1 MSQDITLHAPGRG
14 LPAAPEDLW
23 GQPQNGNALGSYQPQ
38 NGQQPQPLKKLQRL
52 LRGRVLLALCLSA
65 VGAIG
70 GAYAGYK
77 SQVPLYS
84 GETQV
89 EIKATVPNITLLDKA
104 TPYFTQTLKNE
115 SLRIPSDRVI
125 TAALQQPEWVN
136 AGGHKYTKD
145 YVAIFENNLTVTLAK
160 DSSMIQIAFQ
170 SESPKLAAAGA
181 NATMNAYVTIKA
193 EDGSD
198 TQGQKLK
205 LANQAL
211 DDAQRQKHDLTEQML
226 KLTSDYGTTD
236 LSQLLT
242 DRQLKRQNLE
252 FQVRMQELALKD
264 EQAVTPDVKGNR
276 NVTPLTPPEIA
287 QYDSQM
293 RALLDNMQQKTDALA
308 QAKEFFGPKNPAVTR
323 AQSELE
329 LAVKAVN
336 DYAANASKRYL
347 GQMAGPQ
354 NGGGTLIPITPG
366 SIEAQSRALA
376 NDKAELAVETDS
388 ISKLGAINQSV
399 QELMEQSKRI
409 DEKIKK
415 LSDDIDALAVS
426 GALGGQIIPQ
436 GEAIVPN
443 TPAVDKR
450 PQVALVGF
458 VLGGGIPFGLML
470 LIGLLDSRYRYS
482 DDTSDAGVHGLTLL
496 GILPNLPD
504 RLSDPGQ
511 ASIAA
516 HCVHQIRTMLQIN
529 NLQDRKAFSV
539 TSASSGDGKT
549 SLTLALGLS
558 FAASG
563 SRTLLIDSDLVGA
576 GLTARLGMNGPEGIL
591 EAMTS
596 GNLMEYVKQTDVS
609 DLSILPVGLAQ
620 LHHAGIFSPQSVRRL
635 VNEAKKHFEI
645 ILIDTGP
652 ILGSIE
658 ATPVAAASDGVIL
671 TVARGQQRPLVE
683 KALAHLNSI
692 GARVAG
698 VVFNRA
704 QSRDFEQSIS
714 GISMR
719 SASRNSANGN
729 GASRAGQQRDAGQY
743 GPVARAVASAT
754 TAKTNGETAKN

>member
-1 MSQDITLHAPGRG
+1 
-14 LPAAPEDLW
+14 
-23 GQPQNGNALGSYQPQ
+23 
-38 NGQQPQPLKKLQRL
+38 
-52 LRGRVLLALCLSA
+52 
-65 VGAIG
+65 
-70 GAYAGYK
+70 
-77 SQVPLYS
+77 
-84 GETQV
+84 
-89 EIKATVPNITLLDKA
+89 
-104 TPYFTQTLKNE
+104 
-115 SLRIPSDRVI
+115 
-125 TAALQQPEWVN
+125 
-136 AGGHKYTKD
+136 
-145 YVAIFENNLTVTLAK
+145 
-160 DSSMIQIAFQ
+160 
-170 SESPKLAAAGA
+170 
-181 NATMNAYVTIKA
+181 
-193 EDGSD
+193 
-198 TQGQKLK
+198 
-205 LANQAL
+205 
-211 DDAQRQKHDLTEQML
+211 
-226 KLTSDYGTTD
+226 
-236 LSQLLT
+236 
-242 DRQLKRQNLE
+242 
-252 FQVRMQELALKD
+252 
-264 EQAVTPDVKGNR
+264 
-276 NVTPLTPPEIA
+276 
-287 QYDSQM
+287 
-293 RALLDNMQQKTDALA
+293 
-308 QAKEFFGPKNPAVTR
+308 
-323 AQSELE
+323 
-329 LAVKAVN
+329 
-336 DYAANASKRYL
+336 
-347 GQMAGPQ
+347 
-354 NGGGTLIPITPG
+354 
-366 SIEAQSRALA
+366 
-376 NDKAELAVETDS
+376 
-388 ISKLGAINQSV
+388 
-399 QELMEQSKRI
+399 
-409 DEKIKK
+409 
-415 LSDDIDALAVS
+415 SDDIDALGVS
-426 GALGGQIIPQ
+426 GALNGRIIPQ

-458 VLGGGIPFGLML
+458 VMGGGIPFGLML

-596 GNLMEYVKQTDVS
+596 GNLLEYVKQTDVS

-719 SASRNSANGN
+719 SASRSANGN

-754 TAKTNGETAKN
+754 TAKANGEPTSKN

>member
-1 MSQDITLHAPGRG
+1 MSDITLYPPRN
-14 LPAAPEDLW
+14 LPASPEDIW
-23 GQPQNGNALGSYQPQ
+23 GGSQNTALGAYQPQ
-38 NGQQPQPLKKLQRL
+38 NGAQPQPLKKLNRL
-52 LRGRVLLALCLSA
+52 LRGRWLLALTLSA
-65 VGAIG
+65 AGAVG
-70 GAYAGYK
+70 GAMAGFK
-77 SQVPLYS
+77 SQVPLYA
-84 GETQV
+84 GITQV
-89 EIKATVPNITLLDKA
+89 EIKPGIMTTNLIDKA
-104 TPYFTQTLKNE
+104 QPYFMQMLKNE
-115 SLRIPSDRVI
+115 SLRIPGDRVI
-125 TAALQQPEWVN
+125 SAALQRPEWTA

-145 YVAIFENNLTVTLAK
+145 YVAVFQNNLTVVLMK
-160 DSSMIQIAFQ
+160 DSAMIQITFQ
-170 SESPKLAAAGA
+170 SENPKLAAAGA
-181 NATMNAYVTIKA
+181 NAVMRAYEAIKIG
-193 EDGSD
+193 DGMGNQQVKLD
-198 TQGQKLK
+198 KAQQKL
-205 LANQAL
+205 A
-211 DDAQRQKHDLTEQML
+211 DAQRAKHDAVEQMNA
-226 KLTSDYGTTD
+226 LTKEYGTTELGPLLATMQQQRQKYD
-236 LSQLLT
+236 LDLQG
-242 DRQLKRQNLE
+242 E
-252 FQVRMQELALKD
+252 ELALKNAQAVVPD
-264 EQAVTPDVKGNR
+264 SKTGNRAVAALTPEEIAQFDPIMRGLLDAMQKATDDVLKAKANYGPNHPAIARAELAQKTAVDAVNLHLADANKRYLGTAVGGQTGSNSGVVAVTPDFLRLQAQRVANYTEE
-276 NVTPLTPPEIA
+276 VTKLSG
-287 QYDSQM
+287 D
-293 RALLDNMQQKTDALA
+293 
-308 QAKEFFGPKNPAVTR
+308 
-323 AQSELE
+323 
-329 LAVKAVN
+329 
-336 DYAANASKRYL
+336 
-347 GQMAGPQ
+347 
-354 NGGGTLIPITPG
+354 IT
-366 SIEAQSRALA
+366 
-376 NDKAELAVETDS
+376 
-388 ISKLGAINQSV
+388 KLGAINQQV
-399 QELMEQSKRI
+399 QDLLEQTKKA
-409 DEKIKK
+409 DDKIK
-415 LSDDIDALAVS
+415 SAENDIDALVVA
-426 GALGGQIIPQ
+426 GALGCQINPQ
-436 GEAIVPN
+436 GDAIEPN
-443 TPAVDKR
+443 QPAVDKR
-450 PQVALVGF
+450 KQVALMGF
-458 VLGGGIPFGLML
+458 VLGGGVPFGLML

-529 NLQDRKAFSV
+529 SNMVPEKRAFAV

-576 GLTARLGMNGPEGIL
+576 GLTARLGMNGPEGVL

-635 VNEAKKHFEI
+635 VNEAKKHYEI

-719 SASRNSANGN
+719 SASRSANGN
-729 GASRAGQQRDAGQY
+729 GVSRAGQQKDAGQY
-743 GPVARAVASAT
+743 GPVARAVATTTSVKNAEAT
-754 TAKTNGETAKN
+754 KN

>member
-1 MSQDITLHAPGRG
+1 MSDITLYPPRN
-14 LPAAPEDLW
+14 LPASPEDIW
-23 GQPQNGNALGSYQPQ
+23 GGSQNTALGAYQPQ
-38 NGQQPQPLKKLQRL
+38 NGQQQPQPLKKLNRL
-52 LRGRVLLALCLSA
+52 LRGRWLLALTLSA
-65 VGAIG
+65 AGAVG
-70 GAYAGYK
+70 GAMAGFK
-77 SQVPLYS
+77 SQVPLYA
-84 GETQV
+84 GVTQV
-89 EIKATVPNITLLDKA
+89 EIKPGVVTSSLIDKA
-104 TPYFTQTLKNE
+104 QPYFMQMLKNE
-115 SLRIPSDRVI
+115 SLRIPNERVI
-125 TAALQQPEWVN
+125 SAALQRPEWLN

-145 YVAIFENNLTVTLAK
+145 YVAVFQNNLTVVLMK
-160 DSSMIQIAFQ
+160 DSAMIQITFQ
-170 SESPKLAAAGA
+170 SENPKLAAAGA
-181 NATMNAYVTIKA
+181 NAVMRAYEAIKA
-193 EDGSD
+193 FDSGDS
-198 TQGQKLK
+198 QQIRLQKAQQQ
-205 LANQAL
+205 LA
-211 DDAQRQKHDLTEQML
+211 DAQRTKHDAVDQMNALTKE
-226 KLTSDYGTTD
+226 YGTTELGPLLATMQQQRQKYELD
-236 LSQLLT
+236 LGG
-242 DRQLKRQNLE
+242 E
-252 FQVRMQELALKD
+252 ELALENAKAVVPD
-264 EQAVTPDVKGNR
+264 PKSGNRIVPKLTPDDIAQFDPRMKGLLEGMQKATDAIDKAKLAYGPNHPAIARAQLEQQAAVQAVN
-276 NVTPLTPPEIA
+276 N
-287 QYDSQM
+287 Y
-293 RALLDNMQQKTDALA
+293 LA
-308 QAKEFFGPKNPAVTR
+308 E
-323 AQSELE
+323 
-329 LAVKAVN
+329 
-336 DYAANASKRYL
+336 ANKRYL
-347 GQMAGPQ
+347 GTAASAGQ
-354 NGGGTLIPITPG
+354 NGTSVVTEDFLRLQAQRVENYKKQITKL
-366 SIEAQSRALA
+366 SEDI
-376 NDKAELAVETDS
+376 T
-388 ISKLGAINQSV
+388 KLGTVNQQVQDLLEQTKRADDKINSATNN
-399 QELMEQSKRI
+399 I
-409 DEKIKK
+409 DQ
-415 LSDDIDALAVS
+415 LLAA
-426 GALGGQIIPQ
+426 GALNGQIIPQ
-436 GEAIVPN
+436 GDAIIPN
-443 TPAVDKR
+443 DPAVDKR
-450 PQVALVGF
+450 KQVALMGF
-458 VLGGGIPFGLML
+458 VLGGGVPFGLML

-482 DDTSDAGVHGLTLL
+482 DDTSDAGVNGLTLL

-529 NLQDRKAFSV
+529 SHMMPEKRAFSV

-635 VNEAKKHFEI
+635 VNEAKKHYEV

-719 SASRNSANGN
+719 SASRSANGN
-729 GASRAGQQRDAGQY
+729 GVSRAGQQKDAGQY
-743 GPVARAVASAT
+743 GPVARAVAT
-754 TAKTNGETAKN
+754 TTSVKNGEPTKN